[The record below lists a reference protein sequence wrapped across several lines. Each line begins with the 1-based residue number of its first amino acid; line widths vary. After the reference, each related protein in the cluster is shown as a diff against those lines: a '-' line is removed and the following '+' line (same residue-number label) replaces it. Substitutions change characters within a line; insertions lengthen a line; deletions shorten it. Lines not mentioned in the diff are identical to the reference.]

1 MLEMCYTYYS
11 KRGDKMNEYKDYEEY
26 EEYEE
31 YDPFLEAPCDLTGF
45 CGGQSCPYYH
55 DCKG

>member
-1 MLEMCYTYYS
+1 MCYTYYS
-11 KRGDKMNEYKDYEEY
+11 KRGDKMDEYKDYEEIEEE

-31 YDPFLEAPCDLTGF
+31 YDPFLEAPCDLTGY
-45 CGGQSCPYYH
+45 CGGWSCPYYH